1 MKRIQLLLCY
11 IVAIFMLSA
20 NAAWAQYVK
29 VTAKS
34 GAVSWIPIR
43 LSSSSSGYEIPYNAI
58 NKDTGGSIDLSQVWS
73 ASGGNGT
80 YYQVTSIG
88 AEAFINCI
96 GLTSVTIPSSV
107 RTIKT
112 SAFLGCTGLTS
123 IEIPYSVVSIENS
136 AFSGC
141 TGLTKVIARDIA
153 AWCNISFETA
163 NANPLYYAHHIYSDE
178 NTEIT
183 NLIISS
189 NARKIGDFAF
199 MNCIGLTFAFI
210 PSSVSSIG
218 NQAFMNCS
226 RLFIV
231 LIPSSVSSIGN
242 QAFAYCS
249 GLTSIEFPASV
260 RSIGHGAFYNCS
272 GLTSV
277 TSSITNVFAT
287 GSQAFYGCSNATLYV
302 PAASLTKYQNATD
315 WKYFNAIIPYSP
327 ILFSCNNKGKV
338 LVNGKEELTNV
349 YKKINIYDGLDNTFV
364 FQPDDDY
371 ELRQV
376 LIDGQ
381 DAMGSIVNNQ
391 LTVALHGGSKMIVM
405 FNQRGYDVNGD
416 RRVDISDVVTL
427 VNMILGQ

>member
-1 MKRIQLLLCY
+1 MKRIQLLICY

-29 VTAKS
+29 VTAKNGS
-34 GAVSWIPIR
+34 VSWIRIT
-43 LSSSSSGYEIPYNAI
+43 LSSSSSGYEVSPNAI
-58 NKDTGGSIDLSQVWS
+58 SKGTGGSIDLSQVWS
-73 ASGGNGT
+73 ISGGRGI

-88 AEAFINCI
+88 AEAFSNCV

-107 RTIKT
+107 RTIKE
-112 SAFLGCTGLTS
+112 SAFSGCTGLTS
-123 IEIPYSVVSIENS
+123 IEIPYSVVSIGNS

-141 TGLTKVIARDIA
+141 TGLTKVIARDIT
-153 AWCNISFETA
+153 AWCNISFQSA
-163 NANPLYYAHHIYSDE
+163 NANPLYYASHIYSNE

-183 NLIISS
+183 NLIIPSS
-189 NARKIGDFAF
+189 ARKIGDYAF

-218 NQAFMNCS
+218 NQAFQNCS
-226 RLFIV
+226 GL
-231 LIPSSVSSIGN
+231 SSIKIANGVTSIGI
-242 QAFAYCS
+242 QAFAHCS
-249 GLTSIEFPASV
+249 GLSSIEFPASV
-260 RSIGHGAFYNCS
+260 RSIGRGAFYGCS

-287 GSQAFYGCSNATLYV
+287 GSLAFDGCNNATLYV
-302 PAASLTKYQNATD
+302 PAASLNKYKTTVD
-315 WKYFNAIIPYSP
+315 WNRFKTIIPYSP
-327 ILFSCNNKGKV
+327 MLFSCNNKGKV